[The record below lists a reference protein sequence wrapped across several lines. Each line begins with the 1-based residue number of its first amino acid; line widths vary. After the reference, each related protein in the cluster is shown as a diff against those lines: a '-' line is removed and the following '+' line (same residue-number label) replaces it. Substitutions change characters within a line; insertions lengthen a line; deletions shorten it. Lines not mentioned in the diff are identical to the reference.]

1 LVNRVFRCHGCDIQ
15 KEFIQGLTPSSL
27 SCKPDTCGYI
37 YEIPKKKK
45 LSNTKHALFSPDGR
59 NNRSRGKNCT
69 EDSSKGISRA
79 FPPSIPSGYLSCTC
93 RPSKAPE
100 VVRRRSLETA
110 WRSPFAHV
118 LGRRPRSKVSA
129 LACRSRWSGWP
140 LGCR

>member
-1 LVNRVFRCHGCDIQ
+1 MVVIYKKSLYKGQLHPAYPVSLIHAGIYMRFQ
-15 KEFIQGLTPSSL
+15 KR
-27 SCKPDTCGYI
+27 KPLQHQTRSFF
-37 YEIPKKKK
+37 PKWK
-45 LSNTKHALFSPDGR
+45 
-59 NNRSRGKNCT
+59 NNRSRGKHCT

-129 LACRSRWSGWP
+129 LACKSRWSGWP